1 MTHNNMLSCKQHE
14 YEGKKQ
20 GMSRK
25 RDQRELPSKLNVK
38 LSDEIRFQNAGKRQI
53 IPIISDFYVVNTSP
67 CTVQDYRRRF
77 AGPHNKIVSSLV
89 RRRD

>member
-53 IPIISDFYVVNTSP
+53 MIISDFYVVNTSP
-67 CTVQDYRRRF
+67 LY
-77 AGPHNKIVSSLV
+77 KIIAVDSLV
-89 RRRD
+89 HIIKLYPVWFADVTKH